1 MSVVVIDNE
10 SVETMIQDLDIILF
24 CGNARCINEIVM
36 CVNRCMEI
44 LRNSPHNDK
53 EETLVSLKEADEIG
67 YKINRIRRTQY
78 AMSEPSGVT
87 QKVADRLLEN
97 LYWFLFHKVVS

>member
-1 MSVVVIDNE
+1 MNVIVDKD
-10 SVETMIQDLDIILF
+10 SVESLRRDLRMIIES
-24 CGNARCINEIVM
+24 GNARCITEIVSSI
-36 CVNRCMEI
+36 NRCEEI
-44 LRNSPHNDK
+44 LRNSPRNDK
-53 EETLVSLKEADEIG
+53 EETIVSLKEADEMA
-67 YKINRIRRTQY
+67 YKINRIHRTQY